1 MKKIGLGFLSLSLG
15 LGLFAQNVF
24 TYGKNAVA
32 KDEFVR
38 AFNKNPNVNTD
49 RKTALKEYLD
59 MYINFKLKVQA
70 AYDEGLEKDPT
81 QQYEMDNFRRQIAD
95 NIINEQANVKELV
108 KQAFARSQ
116 KEILLSQIFIP
127 IVSGEDTLQAFQ
139 KIQEAYKALKEG
151 KNFQAVCQE
160 FSTDEDTRKS
170 NGDLGYITAFT
181 LPYEFE
187 NVIFNLKPNEF
198 STPFKSRLGYHIFKN
213 MNERASLGSRK
224 VAQILVA
231 MPPGSNDDE
240 KAVAQ
245 KKADSI
251 YQLLKQGQNFGK
263 LAVAVSNDLSSNN
276 NNGELPEFTTGTY
289 SPDFEQVAFSL
300 KTAGEISAPFQ
311 TAHGFHIIKLIEAK
325 QAPSDINDAATF
337 ATVQDKVVKDNRMEQ
352 AKKALITKIL
362 TQIKYKTV
370 AFKANDLYA
379 FTDSA
384 LEDKKPVVNSV
395 NGKTVLFSFAKKNV
409 TADDWIAFVK
419 SVKNGSENF
428 SPDYPKLLKQ
438 YTNVAAEEYYRDHLG
453 DYNADYAKQIQEF
466 KEANLLFAIMEKKVW
481 GNANVDSVGLQ
492 SYYNGHK
499 EKYIWP
505 ASADALIITANNQA
519 LADSLLMKLKIDV
532 LNWRDITGKYESDV
546 IADSGRYEL
555 SQLPVVDRTNFTKGL
570 FTAPVKNAND
580 GSYSFN
586 YIVNV
591 YNNPSQRSFEDSR
604 GMVISDYQ
612 QVLEEKWIAELRKK
626 YPVVVN
632 EAVFQ
637 TIK

>member
-1 MKKIGLGFLSLSLG
+1 MKKIGLGLLSLSLT
-15 LGLFAQNVF
+15 LGLHAQNVF
-24 TYGKNAVA
+24 TYGKNAVS

-38 AFNKNPNVNTD
+38 AFNKNPNVTAD

-95 NIINEQANVKELV
+95 NMINEQANVKELV

-127 IVSGEDTLQAFQ
+127 TVPGEDTLQAFQ
-139 KIQEAYKALKEG
+139 KIQEAYKALKDG
-151 KNFQAVCQE
+151 KNFQAACQE

-170 NGDLGYITAFT
+170 NGDLGYVTAFT

-187 NVIFNLKPNEF
+187 NVIYSLKPNEF
-198 STPFKSRLGYHIFKN
+198 SSPFKSRIGYHIFKN
-213 MNERASLGSRK
+213 ASERKSLGSRK
-224 VAQILVA
+224 VAQILIA
-231 MPPGSNDDE
+231 MPPGSSDDE

-245 KKADSI
+245 KKADSV
-251 YQLLKQGQNFGK
+251 YQLVKQGQNFGK
-263 LAVAVSNDLSSNN
+263 IAVAISNDLSSNN

-289 SPDFEQVAFSL
+289 SPDFEQMAFSL
-300 KTAGEISAPFQ
+300 KNAGDVSAPFQ

-325 QAPSDINDAATF
+325 QAPSDVSDAATF
-337 ATVQDKVVKDNRMEQ
+337 ATVQDKVVKDNRMDQ

-362 TQIKYKTV
+362 TQIKYKAV
-370 AFKANDLYA
+370 AFKANDLYG

-384 LEDKKPVVNSV
+384 LEDKKPIANSV

-409 TADDWIAFVK
+409 TADDWITFVK
-419 SVKNGSENF
+419 SVKNGSETF

-492 SYYNGHK
+492 AYYSGHK

-505 ASADALIITANNQA
+505 ASADALIVTANNQQ
-519 LADSLLMKLKIDV
+519 LSETLLSKLKDDV
-532 LNWRDITGKYESDV
+532 KNWREITSKYESDV

-586 YIVNV
+586 YIVNM
-591 YNNPSQRSFEDSR
+591 YKEPSQRSFEDSR

-626 YPVVVN
+626 YPVLVN
-632 EAVFQ
+632 ETVFQ